1 MRERD
6 RPGFEI
12 VQCHCSQTRAIRE
25 APAPVADE
33 WTVVVYDSVHV
44 LLILRPQFH
53 VSFGAC
59 KARVA
64 IVRHKLAMTHKHIH
78 WLMHAHLPS
87 LERQTELTALLQLME
102 RIMVLLSSN
111 DRIVTRLSAPAPK
124 VYPGFVNGRSA
135 NTRRG

>member
-1 MRERD
+1 MARNNDKIKRANTYDVESVREREGERGTRAGVRTSGTECVCERD

-53 VSFGAC
+53 VSFA
-59 KARVA
+59 A
-64 IVRHKLAMTHKHIH
+64 
-78 WLMHAHLPS
+78 
-87 LERQTELTALLQLME
+87 
-102 RIMVLLSSN
+102 
-111 DRIVTRLSAPAPK
+111 
-124 VYPGFVNGRSA
+124 
-135 NTRRG
+135 

>member
-1 MRERD
+1 
-6 RPGFEI
+6 
-12 VQCHCSQTRAIRE
+12 
-25 APAPVADE
+25 
-33 WTVVVYDSVHV
+33 VYDSVHV

-102 RIMVLLSSN
+102 RIMVQSSSE
-111 DRIVTRLSAPAPK
+111 RIVTRLSAPVLK
-124 VYPGFVNGRSA
+124 VYRGFVNGCSA
-135 NTRRG
+135 PQYPSGCNIP